1 MKGIILLLYLSMSM
15 GQDVS
20 FMRFYANDHDF
31 MADNRMMASNRFGQA
46 HLQVFYN
53 EQKRAIIKERI
64 GTNGEVVSREFFEY
78 GKGDKILRQYFLNP
92 DQHPDSLIQFGMDE
106 PWSEEFR
113 KALPQKVRHYY
124 SGQES
129 KFILNVSDQIKSIR
143 FQNLNGI
150 QYGRIDFVY
159 DHLGYLIGEVWT
171 SIPDNR
177 IIRRYAY
184 AIDMLTGKKEI
195 WEYGPMGQELSH
207 VALTRPPAELLYKTL
222 PPRSGNRLDEIS
234 IILEDIRE
242 KDLKIPFD
250 VFIPKTDH
258 DLMVLTNG
266 DSLLI
271 NLIEIGNQRM
281 KFQIIGE
288 ADTLVMPK
296 FRVESI
302 MSKYGE
308 RIFP

>member
-106 PWSEEFR
+106 PWSQEFR

-159 DHLGYLIGEVWT
+159 DHLGYLIGEVWN

-177 IIRRYAY
+177 IIRRYA
-184 AIDMLTGKKEI
+184 
-195 WEYGPMGQELSH
+195 
-207 VALTRPPAELLYKTL
+207 
-222 PPRSGNRLDEIS
+222 
-234 IILEDIRE
+234 
-242 KDLKIPFD
+242 
-250 VFIPKTDH
+250 
-258 DLMVLTNG
+258 
-266 DSLLI
+266 
-271 NLIEIGNQRM
+271 GNQ
-281 KFQIIGE
+281 
-288 ADTLVMPK
+288 T
-296 FRVESI
+296 
-302 MSKYGE
+302 
-308 RIFP
+308 